1 MLPSEGVSRVSALM
15 QMGFPYHTDHRTP
28 FFSWPPLR
36 WLFEEAEVTKSLQF
50 LGPETKGFYKLVQQL
65 AQIIHPDGG
74 ERGEGED
81 TLAF

>member
-1 MLPSEGVSRVSALM
+1 M

-65 AQIIHPDGG
+65 AQTIHPDGR
-74 ERGEGED
+74 ERGEVEE
-81 TLAF
+81 TIAF